1 MKSKNLLK
9 FKLQRE
15 REIDLLDPTVM
26 YSLMPT
32 GSDVPLH
39 WDDGVA

>member
-1 MKSKNLLK
+1 
-9 FKLQRE
+9 
-15 REIDLLDPTVM
+15 M